1 MAERI
6 QKVLARCGLG
16 SRREVERW
24 IEEGRLSVNNKP
36 AKIGQPLSGGER
48 LALDGRAIEWS
59 PELPVPRVLAYHK
72 PEGEVVSQSD
82 PEGRPTVFEN
92 LPPVLSGRW
101 IAVGRLDI
109 NTSGLLLFT
118 NHGELA
124 QALMHPSSEFERV
137 YAARVF
143 GDFDEQEAIA
153 QLCKGV
159 ELEDGPAK
167 FEKVTLKGGEGANRW
182 FDCSLKEG
190 RFREVRRLWQAVG
203 GEVSRLTRVRYAGIA
218 LPRNLSRGMFVDLTP
233 GLVNQLLR
241 DCKLP
246 EVDRDDSMQ
255 IAPQRFKKPQRLSD
269 LKLGRKQQRGNSKY
283 GQPKARSS
291 SRSKQGPGARR

>member
-6 QKVLARCGLG
+6 QKVLARCGIG

-24 IEEGRLSVNNKP
+24 IGEGRLTVNKKP
-36 AKIGQPLSGGER
+36 AKLGQAVNGGER
-48 LALDGRAIEWS
+48 IALDGKTIEWT
-59 PELPVPRVLAYHK
+59 PEQPIPRVLAYHK
-72 PEGEVVSQSD
+72 PEGEVVSQFD
-82 PEGRPTVFEN
+82 PESRPTVFAN
-92 LPPVLSGRW
+92 LPPLLSGRW
-101 IAVGRLDI
+101 IAIGRLDI

-124 QALMHPSSEFERV
+124 QRLMHPSGEFERV

-153 QLCKGV
+153 KLIKGV

-167 FEKVTLKGGEGANRW
+167 FDKVVLKGGEGANRW
-182 FDCSLKEG
+182 FDCTIKEG

-203 GEVSRLTRVRYAGIA
+203 GEVSRLTRVRYAEIG

-233 GLVNQLLR
+233 NQLNQLMR
-241 DCKLP
+241 ACGLP

-255 IAPQRFKKPQRLSD
+255 VATQRFKKPQRLSD
-269 LKLGRKQQRGNSKY
+269 LKVGKKALGNPKY
-283 GQPKARSS
+283 GKRTPKRT
-291 SRSKQGPGARR
+291 KQRR